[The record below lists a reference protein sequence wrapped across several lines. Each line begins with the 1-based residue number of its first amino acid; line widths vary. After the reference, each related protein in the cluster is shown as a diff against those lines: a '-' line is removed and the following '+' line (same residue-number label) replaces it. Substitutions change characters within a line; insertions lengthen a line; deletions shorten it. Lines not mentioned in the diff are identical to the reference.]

1 MLKNYTMSLLNATT
15 YFSITG
21 KLILRRS
28 FSCGDRMLHHLFLMF
43 HKVVFTKVLQR
54 LLFHPEQP
62 SCLRQHQA
70 GQKTLEKKKSKLGLL
85 CLLNVPKK
93 YQIMRKWDKV
103 LSVLPT
109 LSYTYKIVLSV
120 KCLILVWHDKICL
133 SKPCFL
139 LRISWISFCYLSF
152 THTHP

>member
-1 MLKNYTMSLLNATT
+1 MQQHTSVSQESLYYVEVFHVEIAC
-15 YFSITG
+15 FIIS
-21 KLILRRS
+21 S
-28 FSCGDRMLHHLFLMF
+28 SCFI
-43 HKVVFTKVLQR
+43 KSYSQKYCR

-139 LRISWISFCYLSF
+139 LRIS
-152 THTHP
+152 